1 MSANI
6 LKDSPNNNKRYQKEK
21 NKKEYNISIIK
32 KRFNKKKAN
41 LASKVKNKKKEN
53 SKNKQKTE

>member
-53 SKNKQKTE
+53 

>member
-21 NKKEYNISIIK
+21 NKKAYNISI
-32 KRFNKKKAN
+32 
-41 LASKVKNKKKEN
+41 L
-53 SKNKQKTE
+53 